1 MDLILHAGCI
11 SFCKQESISKGLADF
26 YNSIAFETR
35 LASRQISTDSAVAYQ
50 TG

>member
-1 MDLILHAGCI
+1 MDLILYTGFI
-11 SFCKQESISKGLADF
+11 SFYKQESISKGLAHF

-35 LASRQISTDSAVAYQ
+35 LTSRQISTDSAVAYQ